1 MNRWENKIAV
11 CTGASAGIGAST
23 TIDLIKSGMIV
34 VALARR
40 KEKIEELRSKLS
52 DGLKKN
58 LYAVKCDVSNE
69 NEIIETFKWIDKNLG
84 GISVLINN
92 AGILRKATLLEQ
104 NNSVPIREV
113 IETNVFGLLNCTREA
128 YLSMKKYSIDGHIIN
143 INSLVGHKIPIFVGQ
158 LPSFNIYPASKYAVT
173 AINEVLRQDLIDA
186 KSKIKITVSILKFKY
201 CLLYNNN
208 NYN

>member
-11 CTGASAGIGAST
+11 CTGCSSGIGAVI

-40 KEKIEELRSKLS
+40 KEKIEELRSKLT
-52 DGLKKN
+52 DDLKKN
-58 LYAVKCDVSNE
+58 LYPVKCDVSNE

-92 AGILRKATLLEQ
+92 AGILRKTTLLEQ

-128 YLSMKKYSIDGHIIN
+128 YISMKKHSIDGHIIN
-143 INSLVGHKIPIFVGQ
+143 INSLLGHKIPIFAGQ
-158 LPSFNIYPASKYAVT
+158 LPSFNVYPASKFAVT

-201 CLLYNNN
+201 C
-208 NYN
+208 

>member
-1 MNRWENKIAV
+1 MKRWENKIAV
-11 CTGASAGIGAST
+11 CTGASVGIGAVT

-40 KEKIEELRSKLS
+40 KEKIEDLKSKLS
-52 DGLKKN
+52 DDLKKK

-92 AGILRKATLLEQ
+92 AGILRKATLLEE

-128 YLSMKKYSIDGHIIN
+128 YLSMKKHSIDGHIIN

-173 AINEVLRQDLIDA
+173 AINEVLRQDLLDVN
-186 KSKIKITVSILKFKY
+186 SKIKITVSI
-201 CLLYNNN
+201 
-208 NYN
+208 

>member
-1 MNRWENKIAV
+1 MNRWKDKIAV
-11 CTGASAGIGAST
+11 CTGASAGIGAVT

-40 KEKIEELRSKLS
+40 KCKIEELRAYLP
-52 DGLKKN
+52 DDLKNN

-69 NEIIETFKWIDKNLG
+69 KEIIETFKWIDENLG

-92 AGILRKATLLEQ
+92 AGILRKATLLEHD
-104 NNSVPIREV
+104 NSKPIREV
-113 IETNVFGLLNCTREA
+113 FETNVFGLLNCTREA
-128 YLSMKKYSIDGHIIN
+128 YQSMKKHSIDGHIIN

-158 LPSFNIYPASKYAVT
+158 LPSFNVYPASKHAVT

-186 KSKIKITVSILKFKY
+186 KSKIKITVSLIEY
-201 CLLYNNN
+201 LL
-208 NYN
+208 